1 MPSQIRQLS
10 VNFLFGKDGSNRL
23 VYVSL
28 SDAKVA
34 KTKSL
39 IDAEVLAD
47 FDAEGNL
54 IGVDILGGDD
64 DAT

>member
-64 DAT
+64 DAK